1 MASEKSPDYIARPG
15 AGAKPE
21 GAEPSQLQVA
31 FQKFRA
37 LPPKMQG
44 AILVAGLIFVFY
56 VISSARGGGTQQRSV
71 VNLGQPTGRGAVS
84 ATFAGIET
92 DRPAVMQAVFEQNRR
107 DMAELRSKIES
118 DFGVRDKALQDTIAQ
133 NQELQRQMQQMM
145 GDFTTELKSIQVER
159 ARDNERLAQL
169 ADQQRQMELNA
180 PVNGVGQVG
189 GGISPQRR
197 AIQQVV
203 LGGGGVSGMVG
214 AVRAPFAQA
223 GTGTSQQTMNNQAV
237 RNPADKAAEERL
249 PFIPPLGF
257 VRATLLNGVDALV
270 GGSTTPALARLSG
283 TYKTAMNRTISL
295 DGCIAMIEFSGNI
308 STERATGKPVRMTCV
323 YPDSG
328 AATYSLSGYAVDAED
343 GIIGI
348 PGVLYEGDP
357 SRIAAAMLAE
367 FAAGVAGIVED
378 NTSNSVTTVNNEGT
392 TSTIK
397 LPSRADWAEQI
408 IGGSGKV
415 MGSLRDYLQK
425 RADRVQSFIR
435 LDATREI
442 NLVILNGTELR
453 KSGEVWSALFDGNSD
468 SGLPQSNLPASSSN
482 ETAQ

>member
-1 MASEKSPDYIARPG
+1 
-15 AGAKPE
+15 
-21 GAEPSQLQVA
+21 
-31 FQKFRA
+31 
-37 LPPKMQG
+37 MQG
-44 AILVAGLIFVFY
+44 AILIAGLIVVFY
-56 VISSARGGGTQQRSV
+56 VISSLRGGGTTQRSV
-71 VNLGQPTGRGAVS
+71 VNMGQTTNRNGQVS
-84 ATFAGIET
+84 ATFTGIET

-118 DFGVRDKALQDTIAQ
+118 DFSIRDKALQDAITQ

-169 ADQQRQMELNA
+169 ADQQRQLELNA
-180 PVNGVGQVG
+180 PVNGVGAVT
-189 GGISPQRR
+189 GGIAPQRR

-203 LGGGGVSGMVG
+203 LGGGNGVMG

-223 GTGTSQQTMNNQAV
+223 GTSANQQTTNGQAV
-237 RNPADKAAEERL
+237 RDPAEKAAEERL

-283 TYKTAMNRTISL
+283 TYKTAMNSTISL
-295 DGCIAMIEFSGNI
+295 DGCIAMVEFSGNI
-308 STERATGKPVRMTCV
+308 STERATGKPARMTCV
-323 YPDSG
+323 YPDGG

-378 NTSNSVTTVNNEGT
+378 NTGESVTTVNNEGT
-392 TSTIK
+392 TSTVQ
-397 LPSRADWAEQI
+397 LPSSADWAEQI

-435 LDATREI
+435 LDTTREI

-468 SGLPQSNLPASSSN
+468 SGLPQSNLPAAAASESS
-482 ETAQ
+482 Q

>member
-1 MASEKSPDYIARPG
+1 MASDNSPDYIARPG
-15 AGAKPE
+15 SGGKPE
-21 GAEPSQLQVA
+21 GASAQASDAL
-31 FQKFRA
+31 QKFRA

-44 AILVAGLIFVFY
+44 AILIAVLIVVFY
-56 VISSARGGGTQQRSV
+56 VISSLRGGGAPSQRNV
-71 VNLGQPTGRGAVS
+71 VNLGQANGRNGEVS

-118 DFGVRDKALQDTIAQ
+118 DFGIRDKALQDAITQ

-159 ARDNERLAQL
+159 ARDNERLVQL
-169 ADQQRQMELNA
+169 ADQQRQLEMNA
-180 PVNGVGQVG
+180 PVNGVGQV

-203 LGGGGVSGMVG
+203 LGGGGGVMG
-214 AVRAPFAQA
+214 AVRGPFAQA
-223 GTGTSQQTMNNQAV
+223 GTGANQQANGGQAV
-237 RNPADKAAEERL
+237 RNPAEKAAEERL

-257 VRATLLNGVDALV
+257 VRATMLNGVDALV

-283 TYKTAMNRTISL
+283 TYKTAMNSTISL
-295 DGCIAMIEFSGNI
+295 DGCIAMVEFSGNI

-323 YPDSG
+323 YPDGG
-328 AATYSLSGYAVDAED
+328 AATYQLSGYAVDAED
-343 GIIGI
+343 GIIGV

-378 NTSNSVTTVNNEGT
+378 NTGSSVTTVNNEGT
-392 TSTIK
+392 ASTIK
-397 LPSRADWAEQI
+397 LPSSADWAEQI

-468 SGLPQSNLPASSSN
+468 SGLPQSNLPAAASGTS
-482 ETAQ
+482 E

>member
-1 MASEKSPDYIARPG
+1 MASDNSPDYIARPG
-15 AGAKPE
+15 SGGKPE
-21 GAEPSQLQVA
+21 GGASKASDAL
-31 FQKFRA
+31 QKFRA

-44 AILVAGLIFVFY
+44 AILIAALVLVFY
-56 VISSARGGGTQQRSV
+56 VISSLRGGVSGPRNV
-71 VNLGQPTGRGAVS
+71 VNLGQANGRNTQVS
-84 ATFAGIET
+84 ATFTGIET

-118 DFGVRDKALQDTIAQ
+118 DFSIRDKALQDAITQ

-189 GGISPQRR
+189 GIAPQRR

-203 LGGGGVSGMVG
+203 LGGGSGVMG
-214 AVRAPFAQA
+214 AVRGPFAQA
-223 GTGTSQQTMNNQAV
+223 GTGANSQSGGGQAV
-237 RNPADKAAEERL
+237 RNPAEKAAEERL

-257 VRATLLNGVDALV
+257 VRATMLNGVDALV
-270 GGSTTPALARLSG
+270 GGSTTPALVRLSG
-283 TYKTAMNRTISL
+283 TYKTAMNSTISL
-295 DGCIAMIEFSGNI
+295 DGCVAMVEFSGNI
-308 STERATGKPVRMTCV
+308 STERATGKPARMTCV
-323 YPDSG
+323 YPDGG
-328 AATYSLSGYAVDAED
+328 AATYQLSGYAVDAED

-378 NTSNSVTTVNNEGT
+378 NSGGESTTRVNTDGT
-392 TSTIK
+392 TSTFQ
-397 LPSRADWAEQI
+397 LPSNADWAEQI

-468 SGLPQSNLPASSSN
+468 SGLPQSNLPAATASESS
-482 ETAQ
+482 E

>member
-1 MASEKSPDYIARPG
+1 MASENSPDYIARPG
-15 AGAKPE
+15 AGGKPE
-21 GAEPSQLQVA
+21 GGTSQASDALQR
-31 FQKFRA
+31 FRA
-37 LPPKMQG
+37 LPPKLQG
-44 AILVAGLIFVFY
+44 AILIGALILVFY
-56 VISSARGGGTQQRSV
+56 VISTLRGGGASTQRSV
-71 VNLGQPTGRGAVS
+71 VNLGQTNNRTGQVS
-84 ATFAGIET
+84 ATFTGIET

-118 DFGVRDKALQDTIAQ
+118 DFSIRDKALQDAITQ

-169 ADQQRQMELNA
+169 ADQQRQLELNA

-189 GGISPQRR
+189 GITPQRR

-203 LGGGGVSGMVG
+203 LSGGGGGVMG

-223 GTGTSQQTMNNQAV
+223 GTGSNKSDSAGQAV
-237 RNPADKAAEERL
+237 RNPAEKAAEERL

-257 VRATLLNGVDALV
+257 VRATMLNGVDALV
-270 GGSTTPALARLSG
+270 GGTTTPALARLSG
-283 TYKTAMNRTISL
+283 TYKTAMNSTISL
-295 DGCIAMIEFSGNI
+295 DGCIAMVEFTGNI

-378 NTSNSVTTVNNEGT
+378 NTGNSVTRVNTDGT
-392 TSTIK
+392 TSTFE
-397 LPSRADWAEQI
+397 LPSSADWAEQI
-408 IGGSGKV
+408 VGGSGKV

-453 KSGEVWSALFDGNSD
+453 KSGEVWSALFDGNTD
-468 SGLPQSNLPASSSN
+468 SGLPQSNLPA
-482 ETAQ
+482 ETSGATQ

>member
-1 MASEKSPDYIARPG
+1 MASENSPDYIARPG
-15 AGAKPE
+15 AGGKPE
-21 GAEPSQLQVA
+21 GGASQASDA
-31 FQKFRA
+31 FQRFRA
-37 LPPKMQG
+37 LPPKIQG
-44 AILVAGLIFVFY
+44 AILIGALILVFY
-56 VISSARGGGTQQRSV
+56 IISTLRGGGASSPRSV
-71 VNLGQPTGRGAVS
+71 VNLGQTNNRGQVS
-84 ATFAGIET
+84 ATFTGIET

-118 DFGVRDKALQDTIAQ
+118 DFGIRDKALQDAITQ

-189 GGISPQRR
+189 GISPQRR

-203 LGGGGVSGMVG
+203 LGGGNGVMG
-214 AVRAPFAQA
+214 AVRGPFAQA
-223 GTGTSQQTMNNQAV
+223 GTGASKSGSGQAV
-237 RNPADKAAEERL
+237 RNPAEKAAEERL

-257 VRATLLNGVDALV
+257 VRATMLNGVDALV
-270 GGSTTPALARLSG
+270 GGATTPALARLSG
-283 TYKTAMNRTISL
+283 TYKTAMNSTISL
-295 DGCIAMIEFSGNI
+295 DGCIAMVEFTGNI

-378 NTSNSVTTVNNEGT
+378 NTGNSVTRVNTDGT
-392 TSTIK
+392 TSTFE
-397 LPSRADWAEQI
+397 LPSSADWAEQI

-453 KSGEVWSALFDGNSD
+453 KSGEVWSALFNGNAD
-468 SGLPQSNLPASSSN
+468 SGLPQSNLPAESSGAS
-482 ETAQ
+482 Q